1 MADADGIAEK
11 RTEAAPPRARYLQL
25 AAELRADIAEGRLKT
40 GDLMPTES
48 LLTARFAVSRFT
60 VREALRQL
68 AGDGLIRRKRGSG
81 TIVTADLP
89 VLEQSFSDTRS
100 ILQYAASST
109 FLIETPRLVHLAPTM
124 ARLLKRPDGEP
135 WHYIRG
141 LRIMDGAP
149 EPIAVTDAFVHP
161 RYGAHVPA
169 LRSGQ
174 EALFSQLQRMAGL
187 NVGRVTQEIQAVAA
201 TSAEAAALH
210 IPVRAACLRILRHY
224 FDDAGDLVEM
234 SCSVHP
240 GERFS
245 YTLAIEG

>member
-1 MADADGIAEK
+1 
-11 RTEAAPPRARYLQL
+11 
-25 AAELRADIAEGRLKT
+25 
-40 GDLMPTES
+40 MPTES
-48 LLTARFAVSRFT
+48 QLTTRFGVSRFT

-68 AGDGLIRRKRGSG
+68 ATDGLIRRKRGSG
-81 TIVTADLP
+81 TIVTADPP

-109 FLIETPRLVHLAPTM
+109 FLIDPPRLMHLAPAM
-124 ARLLKRPDGEP
+124 AKLMKRPDGEA
-135 WHYIRG
+135 WHHIRG

-149 EPIAVTDAFVHP
+149 EPIAVTDAFIHP
-161 RYGAHVPA
+161 RFGAHVPE

-187 NVGRVTQEIQAVAA
+187 TVGRVTQEIQAVAA

-210 IPVRAACLRILRHY
+210 IPARAACLRILRHY
-224 FDDAGDLVEM
+224 FDESGAVVEM

-245 YTLAIEG
+245 YTMAIEG